1 MSGAPRPARAGD
13 LLRAAAR
20 RLNAAGVDS
29 ARLDAE
35 VLLAHVLGTERL
47 VLLLD
52 TERPVPADRAA
63 AFDACVERRAVR
75 EPVAQIVGRRE
86 FWGLDF
92 AVGPD
97 VLTPRPDSETVV
109 AAALDRVP
117 GGRALRVCDL
127 GTGSGC
133 LLLALLSEWP
143 GATGL
148 GIDRSAAALA
158 LARRNAV
165 ALGLADRV
173 SWVEADWFPPAED
186 AAARFDVIVSNPPYI
201 PSAEIAGLAAEVRD
215 HEPRGALDGGADGL
229 AAYRRLAALV
239 PDRLAAGGLCV
250 LEVGAGQ
257 AAAVEALL
265 VAAGLIS
272 DGVERDLAGVA
283 RAVAVRA
290 G

>member
-1 MSGAPRPARAGD
+1 M
-13 LLRAAAR
+13 RAAAR